1 MLRQNTVWQADATR
15 YVRDRD
21 INVRYNERMDFQR
34 PVEAVIPGATGRLLA
49 ALARVDTELPIST
62 LATVAAV
69 GRTRASGLIAQLHE
83 LGVVDRRE
91 IGRTTMVRLARES
104 AVGQLLDQLGHLRT
118 TVLARLQGLA
128 GDIEP
133 QPLTVTLFGSFARG
147 EATASSD
154 IDILAIRALGTG
166 PETWASTLGSFT
178 TRARRL
184 TGNPVQVLDYDLEEL
199 RRRAGSRAKAGRN
212 FWDAVRRDGIV
223 LAGSSIDI
231 LLENGHVPSR

>member
-1 MLRQNTVWQADATR
+1 
-15 YVRDRD
+15 
-21 INVRYNERMDFQR
+21 MDFQR
-34 PVEAVIPGATGRLLA
+34 PVEAVIPGAAGRLLA

-91 IGRTTMVRLARES
+91 IGRTTMVSLAREN
-104 AVGQLLDQLGHLRT
+104 AAGQLLDQLGHLRT
-118 TVLARLQGLA
+118 TVLARLRDLA
-128 GDIEP
+128 GEIEP
-133 QPLTVTLFGSFARG
+133 HPLTVTLFGSFARG

-154 IDILAIRALGTG
+154 IDILAIRAPGAG
-166 PETWASTLGSFT
+166 PETWASALGSFT

-199 RRRAGSRAKAGRN
+199 RRRASSRAKAGRN
-212 FWDAVRRDGIV
+212 FWNALRLDGIV
-223 LAGSSIDI
+223 LAGSSVDI
-231 LLENGHVPSR
+231 LLENDHVPSR